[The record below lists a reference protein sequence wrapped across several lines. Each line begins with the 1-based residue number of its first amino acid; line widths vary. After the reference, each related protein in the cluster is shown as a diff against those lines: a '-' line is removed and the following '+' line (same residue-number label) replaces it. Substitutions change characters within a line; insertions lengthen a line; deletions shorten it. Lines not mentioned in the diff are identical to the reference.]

1 MKRFIAGLV
10 IGLLIASSAMA
21 FADGQAIRLIV
32 NGEDITAQ
40 AAPIII
46 DGRTLVPAR
55 ALAEKLGATVTWDE
69 VNRSVIVK
77 SNVVIGG
84 DPTDLP
90 KSDVKPEN
98 NNPQDGKWLE
108 GFAINGEIPPSFTD
122 KHIMGWATDDN
133 FYLELG
139 VLNDFLK
146 SKNLPAVQPR
156 YPRPDIWFNSWY
168 FISLNDVPGISYTR
182 GDSYLRALT
191 ITID

>member
-21 FADGQAIRLIV
+21 FADGQAIKLIV

-98 NNPQDGKWLE
+98 NNPQDGKWIESFL
-108 GFAINGEIPPSFTD
+108 INWQKPE
-122 KHIMGWATDDN
+122 KHTMGWRTADN
-133 FYLELG
+133 FYLEME
-139 VLNDFLK
+139 VLNDFLTK
-146 SKNLPAVQPR
+146 NNLPAVKPR
-156 YPRPDIWFNSWY
+156 YPAPDIWFNFWY
-168 FISLNDVPGISYTR
+168 FISLNDVPNISYEF
-182 GDSYLRALT
+182 DDFLLNLT
-191 ITID
+191 LEVKQ